1 MKKILFLAL
10 CLMASLAGYSQTVDF
25 DRAAK
30 KMTITGLTAGTLG
43 TIITDGTG
51 GTENLRGATVTT
63 SPHPDIVSDDDPSG
77 STRPGSTIQ
86 TVNDDTPIETLVIT
100 GQLNGADLKIVADM
114 ARRWLTEISDGGT
127 DFEFNDVDPSYTMKK
142 YVRTMTYGLTG
153 GLKKL
158 DLSGAQIVK
167 DATEE
172 NNVYFD
178 ISSGSYADMTKS
190 NINIDGGALDPCSYF
205 RLEENGTSGTNGKY
219 SVTADN
225 EIGDAMFVGC
235 NMLEELVLPNTATSI
250 GHVAFMRE
258 MNLDK
263 ITIPASMTKIKSYA
277 FYQAFNMNRLMD
289 DPRWFQSPI
298 PATTIT
304 FEESENLIDIEPMAL
319 DPVDGMTIP
328 ATGTSPVVNS
338 VVTALSQL
346 GDYAVDTDDADNL
359 VLKSSMV
366 AGELKA
372 TATPPNKYWTF
383 SCGVDIVLPDNV
395 KAYTCRIVD
404 GETDIVE
411 LTDAQLDADEDGKRV
426 IPANNGVLLACPDDA
441 ESNAYNMVVQY
452 NAGITAI
459 ATTDARTWGD
469 QNALVPVIRTA
480 HYEPGD
486 YYMLY
491 HGKWVVLAGD
501 GASVPAG
508 KALLKK

>member
-1 MKKILFLAL
+1 MKKVLFLAL

-114 ARRWLTEISDGGT
+114 ARRWLTVISDGGT
-127 DFEFNDVDPSYTMKK
+127 DFEFNDVDPERGAFSYTMKK
-142 YVRTMTYGLTG
+142 YVKTMTYGLTG

-178 ISSGSYADMTKS
+178 ISSGSYAGMTKS
-190 NINIDGGALDPCSYF
+190 NINIDGGDLDPCSYF

-304 FEESENLIDIEPMAL
+304 FEESVTMFAVGNANEPI
-319 DPVDGMTIP
+319 G
-328 ATGTSPVVNS
+328 
-338 VVTALSQL
+338 
-346 GDYAVDTDDADNL
+346 
-359 VLKSSMV
+359 
-366 AGELKA
+366 
-372 TATPPNKYWTF
+372 
-383 SCGVDIVLPDNV
+383 
-395 KAYTCRIVD
+395 
-404 GETDIVE
+404 
-411 LTDAQLDADEDGKRV
+411 
-426 IPANNGVLLACPDDA
+426 NGP
-441 ESNAYNMVVQY
+441 
-452 NAGITAI
+452 
-459 ATTDARTWGD
+459 
-469 QNALVPVIRTA
+469 
-480 HYEPGD
+480 
-486 YYMLY
+486 
-491 HGKWVVLAGD
+491 
-501 GASVPAG
+501 
-508 KALLKK
+508 